1 MKTAR
6 KALMLILCAA
16 LLVSATVM
24 GTLAYLT
31 DDDAVVNT
39 FTVGNIVIVL
49 DESDV
54 KLDGTIDTNA
64 RVKENEYKLMPGH
77 EYTKDPVVHVNEQS
91 ESSWIFVKVE
101 NGIAAYESNAEDY
114 VAIATQIT
122 NNGWIELT
130 GVDNVYYMSYTQG
143 QDDKN
148 LEVFQNFKIAD
159 AANDVEGW
167 SGITPENTKVNVT
180 AYAVQKDGFDTAAAA
195 WAATF
200 GAQA

>member
-39 FTVGNIVIVL
+39 FTVGNIVIKL

-54 KLDGTIDTNA
+54 KLDGTIDTDA
-64 RVKENEYKLMPGH
+64 RVKANEYKLMPGH
-77 EYTKDPVVHVNEQS
+77 NYTKDPVVHVNEQS
-91 ESSWIFVKVE
+91 ESSWIFVEVE
-101 NGIAAYESNAEDY
+101 NGIAAYESKAEGY

-122 NNGWIELT
+122 NNGWIALT

-180 AYAVQKDGFDTAAAA
+180 AYAVQKDGFENAIDA
-195 WAATF
+195 WNATF